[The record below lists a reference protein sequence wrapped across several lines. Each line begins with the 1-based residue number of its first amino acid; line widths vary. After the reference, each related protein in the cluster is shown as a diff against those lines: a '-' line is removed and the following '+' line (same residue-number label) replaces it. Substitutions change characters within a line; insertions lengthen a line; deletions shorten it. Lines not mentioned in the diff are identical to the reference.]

1 MKPNKYIQSKSQI
14 EEAIGKEPSSMTR
27 YAGKTLAEN
36 LQDVPDLKEG
46 QMLIYPI
53 DRPIKASGHI
63 QIMYGNL
70 APEGCVGKITG
81 KEGLEFEGPARVF
94 DSEELMLKA
103 VEAGPQQLK
112 VSCVSIPKI
121 CRPVNFE
128 SCMWALQNFA
138 STMAEFIAMSAWH
151 VFNFQYVY
159 KFWHHFKSHCKSFS
173 SIEARPWSMSKASCE
188 TLKPQY

>member
-1 MKPNKYIQSKSQI
+1 MVTVDKHRQSRNHF
-14 EEAIGKEPSSMTR
+14 ENETGKEPNSMSC

-112 VSCVSIPKI
+112 VSCESIPA
-121 CRPVNFE
+121 N
-128 SCMWALQNFA
+128 L
-138 STMAEFIAMSAWH
+138 
-151 VFNFQYVY
+151 
-159 KFWHHFKSHCKSFS
+159 
-173 SIEARPWSMSKASCE
+173 
-188 TLKPQY
+188 

>member
-1 MKPNKYIQSKSQI
+1 MRAPRVVGSSCPNQCCFSDSSLIPKILCKSVAAVHFVTFNKHRQSRSQI
-14 EEAIGKEPSSMTR
+14 EEAIGKEPNSMTCC
-27 YAGKTLAEN
+27 AGKTLAEN

-112 VSCVSIPKI
+112 VSCVSIPKT
-121 CRPVNFE
+121 CSPVNFE

-138 STMAEFIAMSAWH
+138 PTMAESFAMSALN
-151 VFNFQYVY
+151 VF
-159 KFWHHFKSHCKSFS
+159 KF
-173 SIEARPWSMSKASCE
+173 
-188 TLKPQY
+188 

>member
-1 MKPNKYIQSKSQI
+1 MLLAEPETGAETLCKSIAAVHLVTSNKHRKNKNQISQI
-14 EEAIGKEPSSMTR
+14 HQVNQKKQISRGYNRQRAR
-27 YAGKTLAEN
+27 RCAGKTLAEN

-112 VSCVSIPKI
+112 VSCESIFKACKPKRVGNCI
-121 CRPVNFE
+121 
-128 SCMWALQNFA
+128 
-138 STMAEFIAMSAWH
+138 
-151 VFNFQYVY
+151 
-159 KFWHHFKSHCKSFS
+159 
-173 SIEARPWSMSKASCE
+173 
-188 TLKPQY
+188 

>member
-1 MKPNKYIQSKSQI
+1 
-14 EEAIGKEPSSMTR
+14 
-27 YAGKTLAEN
+27 
-36 LQDVPDLKEG
+36 
-46 QMLIYPI
+46 MLIYPI

-112 VSCVSIPKI
+112 VSHECILKDS
-121 CRPVNFE
+121 R
-128 SCMWALQNFA
+128 ALF
-138 STMAEFIAMSAWH
+138 
-151 VFNFQYVY
+151 FNSDL
-159 KFWHHFKSHCKSFS
+159 HSHMQMLA
-173 SIEARPWSMSKASCE
+173 I
-188 TLKPQY
+188 